1 MPFIPIPEGLQT
13 RICLIGENLLGEIPR
28 ILRETWPGDTK
39 PVRIVA
45 DGNTWG
51 AAGERLQGIL
61 KEAGLSVDTPYL
73 FPAEPPFHAD
83 YSLVERLREPLA
95 GHRPIAVGS
104 GTINDLVK
112 RCAYELETGGY
123 LCCATASSVDGYTSA
138 GAAITRDGL
147 KQTLPCPAPLAIVAD
162 SKILFTA
169 PFEMTA
175 AGYADLAAKLPAGGD
190 WMIADAIGITPIQ
203 ETPWKM
209 VQSKL
214 HRWLEEPGKLKEGN
228 PIALAGL
235 FEGLC
240 QTGFAMQYMKDSRP
254 ASGAEHLY
262 SHCWEMRDIQKDG
275 VQPSH
280 GFKVAVGSLITTA
293 LMEDVYFKMKSDEI
307 ATLADKMPYL
317 SANERDMQIE
327 EFLGGTPFEKNARK
341 VALEKLPLGDEA
353 RRRRRLIVETHPIL
367 AEKLRHQLLPFKEL
381 RNRLKAL
388 GCPVSLQEIGLPHSD
403 LRFTTY
409 GAGTIRNRYTILDVL
424 LDLGITDLVCER
436 ISGLFEE

>member
-1 MPFIPIPEGLQT
+1 
-13 RICLIGENLLGEIPR
+13 
-28 ILRETWPGDTK
+28 
-39 PVRIVA
+39 
-45 DGNTWG
+45 
-51 AAGERLQGIL
+51 
-61 KEAGLSVDTPYL
+61 
-73 FPAEPPFHAD
+73 
-83 YSLVERLREPLA
+83 
-95 GHRPIAVGS
+95 
-104 GTINDLVK
+104 
-112 RCAYELETGGY
+112 
-123 LCCATASSVDGYTSA
+123 
-138 GAAITRDGL
+138 
-147 KQTLPCPAPLAIVAD
+147 
-162 SKILFTA
+162 
-169 PFEMTA
+169 
-175 AGYADLAAKLPAGGD
+175 
-190 WMIADAIGITPIQ
+190 
-203 ETPWKM
+203 
-209 VQSKL
+209 
-214 HRWLEEPGKLKEGN
+214 
-228 PIALAGL
+228 
-235 FEGLC
+235 
-240 QTGFAMQYMKDSRP
+240 MQYMKDSRP

-262 SHCWEMRDIQKDG
+262 SHCWEMRDIKKDG

-317 SANERDMQIE
+317 SANERDMQIG

-381 RNRLKAL
+381 RSRLKVL

-409 GAGTIRNRYTILDVL
+409 GAGMIRNRYTILDVL